1 MKKFIALLTTEKLLR
16 KNWKMMAL
24 TFFELYTV
32 YIKNQKKNFSILIC
46 MCTIIL
52 IKLHNFRKRKIYIA
66 HHRTPNLIYAF
77 ILSHMHRKCPER
89 ACITITSS
97 RLTSMLYILSS
108 KNPTSSNFL
117 KSCHSIC
124 FVLVGVIKHIYLR
137 Y

>member
-1 MKKFIALLTTEKLLR
+1 
-16 KNWKMMAL
+16 
-24 TFFELYTV
+24 
-32 YIKNQKKNFSILIC
+32 

-66 HHRTPNLIYAF
+66 HHCTPNLIYAF

-89 ACITITSS
+89 AWITITSS

-124 FVLVGVIKHIYLR
+124 FVLVGVIKHIYLQ